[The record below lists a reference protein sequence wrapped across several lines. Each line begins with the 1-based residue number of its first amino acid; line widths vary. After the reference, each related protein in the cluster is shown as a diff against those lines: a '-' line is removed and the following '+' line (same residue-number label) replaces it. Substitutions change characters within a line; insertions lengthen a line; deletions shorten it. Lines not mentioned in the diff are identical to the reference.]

1 MICISHEDLE
11 GIEIELLLIKYFKCG
26 NRKVFVCSS
35 FWLDLGTNQI
45 TYALR
50 ILYFKDLNLGFFDAR
65 GPGQRMNLN
74 KVIL

>member
-11 GIEIELLLIKYFKCG
+11 GIEIELLIKYFKCG

-65 GPGQRMNLN
+65 GPGQQMNLN